1 MNYRILAINPGSTST
16 KIAVYD
22 NDKQILVK
30 GIDHNTTDLEKYDR
44 VQDQFDMRKSEVL
57 KVLKE
62 NNIEINTLSAVVG
75 RGGLLPPVKSGAYLV
90 NDEMIDRLKNRPVIE
105 HASNLGA
112 IISYEIARPLGIN
125 AYIYDSVAVDEFKD
139 VARLSG
145 ISGMDRESLSHA
157 LNSRA
162 MAIKY
167 AKENNTN
174 YSDLNLIVAHLGGGI
189 TVSVH
194 EKGKMVDIVSDD
206 EGSFSPERAGRVPCK
221 KLIDRCFS
229 GNYTHKEML
238 KMIRGK
244 GGIVSYL
251 NTVDV
256 REVEKMISEGNKE
269 AKLVHESMAYQ
280 VAKSIGELATVVEG
294 KVDAIIITGGIAY
307 SKMMTANI
315 KKRVEF
321 ISKVEILPGENELE
335 SLSLGTLRVLNKEEE
350 AREYQEANLVKA

>member
-22 NDKQILVK
+22 NDKQILVN
-30 GIDHNTTDLEKYDR
+30 GIDHPAEEIAKYDR
-44 VQDQFDMRKSEVL
+44 IQDQFDMRKQEVL
-57 KVLKE
+57 KVLEE
-62 NNIEINTLSAVVG
+62 NNIEINTLSAIVG

-90 NDEMIDRLKNRPVIE
+90 NDEMIDRLKNRPVLE

-125 AYIYDSVAVDEFKD
+125 AYIYDSVAVDEFID

-145 ISGMDRESLSHA
+145 VSGMDRDCLSHA

-167 AKENNTN
+167 AKDNNAK
-174 YSDLNLIVAHLGGGI
+174 YSDLNVIVAHLGGGI
-189 TVSVH
+189 SVSVH
-194 EKGKMVDIVSDD
+194 EKGRMIDIVSDD
-206 EGSFSPERAGRVPCK
+206 EGSFSPERSGRIQCK

-229 GNYTHKEML
+229 GKYTHKEML
-238 KMIRGK
+238 KTIRGK

-256 REVEKMISEGNKE
+256 REVESMISEGNE
-269 AKLVHESMAYQ
+269 QAKIVHEAMAYQ

-294 KVDAIIITGGIAY
+294 KVDAIVITGGIAY
-307 SKMMTANI
+307 SKMMTSNI

-321 ISKVEILPGENELE
+321 ISKVEIMPGENELE
-335 SLSLGTLRVLNKEEE
+335 SLSLGTLRVLTGEEK
-350 AREYQEANLVKA
+350 AREYEEINLVNA